1 MIVNIAIVAVLL
13 LVALGGIRT
22 LIKNIHGESCCSGG
36 NTEVPVK
43 PADKNKKNYPYKYTV
58 IIEGM
63 KCINC
68 AKRIQNKLN
77 ANGMWAKVNFK
88 KSSAEVL
95 FKKKDSEELMKKI
108 VSDAG
113 YKIIDYKEL

>member
-1 MIVNIAIVAVLL
+1 MIVNIVIVAVLAL
-13 LVALGGIRT
+13 IALGGIRT
-22 LIKNIHGESCCSGG
+22 LVKNAHGESCCSGG
-36 NTEVPVK
+36 NSEVTVK
-43 PADKNKKNYPYKYTV
+43 PADKNKKNYPYKCTI

-88 KSSAEVL
+88 KNSAEVL
-95 FKKKDSEELMKKI
+95 FKEKKSEELIKKI

-113 YKIIDYKEL
+113 YKVVNYKEV

>member
-1 MIVNIAIVAVLL
+1 MIVNIAVVAVLL

-22 LIKNIHGESCCSGG
+22 LIKNIHGESCCNGG

-43 PADKNKKNYPYKYTV
+43 PADKNKKNYPYKCTI

-77 ANGMWAKVNFK
+77 ASGMWAKVNFK

-95 FKKKDSEELMKKI
+95 FKKKDSEELIKKI